1 MLAVQKGFKKGRF
14 YAKFYANL
22 YANLRQALYFGLFFM
37 EIYMLILKV
46 SSFFCL
52 ITSMIS
58 RGTLE
63 LQYTCSA
70 RLMVYSLI
78 SVQTIVLWLCY
89 KASWHITGRQLKTK
103 GCIYHTF
110 LWVQFR
116 SNFTKYEVLDPRV
129 NLAHSSQISDQQTS
143 DLRPQTKRLQ
153 N

>member
-1 MLAVQKGFKKGRF
+1 MLAVCGGLQM
-14 YAKFYANL
+14 
-22 YANLRQALYFGLFFM
+22 GLFMPTFLLTF
-37 EIYMLILKV
+37 MLILKV
-46 SSFFCL
+46 SSLFCL
-52 ITSMIS
+52 IIFMIS
-58 RGTLE
+58 KGNLK
-63 LQYTCSA
+63 LQYTCSDQ
-70 RLMVYSLI
+70 LMVYSLI

-103 GCIYHTF
+103 RCIYHTF